1 MMFLSNARRIAILS
15 IIANLCAAQSAST
28 KFPGVVQVNDKLKV
42 HYALVKTAS
51 GEDALSV
58 KAVYQGLA
66 WLGIGVSL
74 DGEMVGGEAIIGEPV
89 APISSINPGKY
100 TMSAES
106 ISGVKLRDPSAQTL
120 IDGSI
125 SQDLNT
131 GTTTLE
137 FTKILQEY
145 DELLISTVARNTF
158 IYAIGSD
165 NTFPS
170 YHGGGKGLFEVDLST
185 QSESGTSMMTASPTP
200 NAVTISGGSGTLP
213 PTVTKAPVALVG
225 VGGTPIPTTFRYNS
239 TLYPTSSSLSPVPT
253 SDTLKP
259 TVTKVPVSLTS
270 ASGSTSSPSPT
281 DPNYYKTSGG
291 SSERYSGTGSTVS
304 PSPSRSDSYKKRDG
318 SSDRYFGTENI

>member
-1 MMFLSNARRIAILS
+1 MFLANLRFIVAIC

-28 KFPGVVQVNDKLKV
+28 KFPGFVQVNDKLKV
-42 HYALVKTAS
+42 YYKLVKTAS
-51 GEDALSV
+51 GEDALSI

-66 WLGIGVSL
+66 WLGIGLSL
-74 DGEMVGGEAIIGEPV
+74 DGEMIGGEAIIGKPDAAV
-89 APISSINPGKY
+89 SSSNPGKY

-125 SQDLNT
+125 SQDSKA

-145 DELLISTVARNTF
+145 YELMISTVGINTF

-165 NTFPS
+165 NTYPS
-170 YHGGGKGLFEVDLST
+170 YHGGGRGSFEVDLST
-185 QSESGTSMMTASPTP
+185 QSASGTSMTTASPSP
-200 NAVTISGGSGTLP
+200 NAATISGSSGTLP

-225 VGGTPIPTTFRYNS
+225 VSGTATPTYFRYKS

-253 SDTLKP
+253 PVVGTRTP
-259 TVTKVPVSLTS
+259 TVTKVPTGISLTS
-270 ASGSTSSPSPT
+270 ASGSTSSPSLSGS
-281 DPNYYKTSGG
+281 NYYKTS
-291 SSERYSGTGSTVS
+291 
-304 PSPSRSDSYKKRDG
+304 DG
-318 SSDRYFGTENI
+318 SGDRYFGTENI